1 MKYHVRQITDRFQ
14 NEIVSGGKEMEIT
27 IDSGEM
33 PSIGD
38 TFWTNDISDDS
49 RSGMYE
55 IIGVLDDMAC

>member
-55 IIGVLDDMAC
+55 IIGVLDDVAC